1 MQRQLLLDLGTPEP
15 PTLADFTIGENNEII
30 EQLKAIAD
38 RQATD
43 HFLYLWGDL
52 GFGKTHLLQALAQY
66 APARY
71 LTPNSPIDDFIYSPE
86 TTLYLIDDCES
97 LSPALQIA
105 AFNLFNE
112 IRDEHTAYL
121 FTAGNCAPMA
131 LELRDDL
138 RSRLCWGLIYQVQGL
153 PDEAKLDVLARI
165 AKKRGI
171 RLSEGVLPWLLT
183 HYRRDMHSL
192 TQIIDELDTYSLEM
206 KRVVT
211 LPLLNSLLAQKLE
224 LKND

>member
-1 MQRQLLLDLGTPEP
+1 MQKQLLLDLGTPEP
-15 PTLADFTIGENNEII
+15 PTLEDFTVCANSEVI
-30 EQLKAIAD
+30 EKLKAVAK
-38 RQATD
+38 RQSTD
-43 HFLYLWGDL
+43 HFVYLWGDL

-86 TTLYLIDDCES
+86 TTLYLIDDCEN

-112 IRDEHTAYL
+112 IRDNRVAYL
-121 FTAGNCAPMA
+121 VTAGNCAPMA
-131 LELRDDL
+131 LKLRDDL
-138 RSRLCWGLIYQVQGL
+138 RSRLCWGLVYQVQGL
-153 PDEAKLDVLARI
+153 PDNAKLDVLARI
-165 AKKRGI
+165 AQKRGI

-192 TQIIDELDTYSLEM
+192 TKIMDELDIYSLEM

-211 LPLLNSLLAQKLE
+211 LPLLSSLLAKKLE

>member
-1 MQRQLLLDLGTPEP
+1 MQKQLLLDLGTPEP
-15 PTLADFTIGENNEII
+15 PTLEDFTVGLNSEII
-30 EQLKAIAD
+30 EKLKAIAS
-38 RQATD
+38 RQAID
-43 HFLYLWGDL
+43 HFVYLWGDA

-71 LTPNSPIDDFIYSPE
+71 LTHRSSIDDFTYSPE

-97 LSPALQIA
+97 LPPPLQVA

-112 IRDEHTAYL
+112 IRDNRIAYL
-121 FTAGNCAPMA
+121 VTAGNCAPTA
-131 LELRDDL
+131 LALRDDL

-165 AKKRGI
+165 AQKRGI
-171 RLSEGVLPWLLT
+171 RLSDGVLPWLLT

-192 TQIIDELDTYSLEM
+192 TQIIDELDVYSLEM

-211 LPLLNSLLAQKLE
+211 LPLLNMLLARKLE